1 MHTITNVCNVQ
12 ETLCMCVFV
21 HLLHS
26 HLHSFKEVWQADVSW
41 QDQDLL
47 VSFQYFL
54 KPFQQYF
61 LRPLKH
67 ILSQDLLLLA
77 QYAIHLLLSFKEIE
91 STVEHSL

>member
-1 MHTITNVCNVQ
+1 
-12 ETLCMCVFV
+12 MCVFV

-26 HLHSFKEVWQADVSW
+26 QLHSFKEVWQADVSW

-61 LRPLKH
+61 LRPLQH

-77 QYAIHLLLSFKEIE
+77 QYAIQMVHTLDANMSFFAFF
-91 STVEHSL
+91 

>member
-61 LRPLKH
+61 LRPLQH
-67 ILSQDLLLLA
+67 FLSQDLLLQA
-77 QYAIHLLLSFKEIE
+77 QYAIQNGTLGANMSSFAFF
-91 STVEHSL
+91 